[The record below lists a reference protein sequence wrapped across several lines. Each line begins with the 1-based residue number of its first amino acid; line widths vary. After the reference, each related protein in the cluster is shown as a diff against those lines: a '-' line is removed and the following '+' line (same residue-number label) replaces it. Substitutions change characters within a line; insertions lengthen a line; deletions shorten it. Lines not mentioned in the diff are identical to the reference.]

1 MNPPDA
7 ILQLSVE
14 DDNIV
19 ISKESLKD
27 LIFMTLQ
34 KGHSLPKA
42 VDVLRMKHLA
52 EHAVLSIEKT
62 YFDFVKAEPQ

>member
-1 MNPPDA
+1 MNLPDA

-19 ISKESLKD
+19 ISKKSLKD
-27 LIFMTLQ
+27 LILMTLQ

-42 VDVLRMKHLA
+42 VDVLKMERLA

-62 YFDFVKAEPQ
+62 YFDFAKAEQ